1 MLILGRLNIG
11 GQNKYLKQKNKMR
24 VVSLFAGCGGLDLGF
39 IKAGHKIVFANDFD
53 KDCQVT
59 YENNIGKHFW
69 LGDVKQLDTSIL
81 PEYDILTG
89 GFPCQGFS
97 VANLY
102 REASDSRNELYLQ
115 IVRIISE
122 TKPKYFLAENVPGLL
137 SLGKG
142 AIAKMILSDFKNIGV
157 EDGGSGYDVKMYL
170 LNAANYG
177 VPQARKRVIF
187 LGVSNE
193 IDSEKREILFQNF
206 PPPITH
212 DDKNPKLKPFKTLRQ
227 AIGNLPNPE
236 SKQAEKI
243 LNHYGLKHKV
253 KINGY
258 MGNRKLDWDKAGPT
272 MVGRGGGTGGPVI
285 AVHPNCERRFT
296 VRETARIQSF
306 PDDFEFYGSISSQFR
321 QIGNAVAVDFAYHLG
336 SVLKKFENGK
346 LKMKKEANKLELVL
360 A

>member
-1 MLILGRLNIG
+1 
-11 GQNKYLKQKNKMR
+11 MR

-39 IKAGHKIVFANDFD
+39 IKAGHEIVFANDFC
-53 KDCQVT
+53 KDCKMT
-59 YENNIGKHFW
+59 YESNIGKHFW
-69 LGDVKQLDTSIL
+69 LGDVKQLDAKIL
-81 PEYDILTG
+81 PSYDILTG

-102 REASDSRNELYLQ
+102 REESDSRNELYLQ

-137 SLGKG
+137 SLGQGKV
-142 AIAKMILSDFKNIGV
+142 AKMILNDFRNIGI
-157 EDGGSGYDVKMYL
+157 ENGGIGYDVKMYL

-177 VPQARKRVIF
+177 VPQGRKRVIF

-193 IDSEKREILFQNF
+193 IRDEKREILFQNF
-206 PPPITH
+206 PPKKTH
-212 DDKNPKLKPFKTLRQ
+212 DSNDPKLKPYKTLRD
-227 AIGNLPNPE
+227 AIGDLPEPNTKAAE
-236 SKQAEKI
+236 SI
-243 LNHYGLKHKV
+243 LNQHGTKHKV

-258 MGNRKLDWDKAGPT
+258 MGNRKLDWDKPGPT

-285 AVHPNCERRFT
+285 AVHPNCKRRFT

-336 SVLKKFENGK
+336 KVLKDYEDGK
-346 LKMKKEANKLELVL
+346 LKAKKVVKQLELVL

>member
-1 MLILGRLNIG
+1 
-11 GQNKYLKQKNKMR
+11 MR
-24 VVSLFAGCGGLDLGF
+24 VVSLFAGCGGLDLGL
-39 IKAGHKIVFANDFD
+39 INSGHEVVFANDFD
-53 KDCQVT
+53 KDCQIT
-59 YENNIGKHFW
+59 YEKNIGKHFW

-137 SLGKG
+137 SLEKG
-142 AIAKMILSDFKNIGV
+142 EIAKMILNDFKNIGV
-157 EDGGSGYDVKMYL
+157 ADGFSGYDVKVYL

-177 VPQARKRVIF
+177 VPQGRKRVIF
-187 LGVSNE
+187 LGVSNDIE
-193 IDSEKREILFQNF
+193 NEKREILFQNF
-206 PPPITH
+206 PPKKTH
-212 DDKNPKLKPFKTLRQ
+212 DNNDPNLKPFKTLRE
-227 AIGNLPNPE
+227 AIGDLPEPNTK
-236 SKQAEKI
+236 SAEKI
-243 LNHYGLKHKV
+243 LNHVGTKHKV

-258 MGNRKLDWDKAGPT
+258 MGNRKLDWDKPGPT

-285 AVHPNCERRFT
+285 AVHPNCNRRFT

-306 PDDFEFYGSISSQFR
+306 PDNFEFYGSVSSQFR
-321 QIGNAVAVDFAYHLG
+321 QIGNAVAVDFAKHLG
-336 SVLKKFENGK
+336 KVLKDFEEGK
-346 LKMKKEANKLELVL
+346 LENIKAKNKIQTELQLV
-360 A
+360 